1 MANRGESLAKT
12 FEAKAAEAIALIE
25 SLSDADWKKVT
36 VAEQWP
42 VGVTARHIGWGHEV
56 IAGIVQTVAGG
67 AAMAPLTMDALNAL
81 NAKNAA
87 EWAGSSK
94 SDVLALHR
102 KNAAAAAAIVRGIPD
117 AGFDRKAEIFSGM
130 PPMSAGD
137 LAGGILVGHVD
148 EHLGSIRATTGR

>member
-1 MANRGESLAKT
+1 MANRSEALATT
-12 FEAKAAEAIALIE
+12 FEAKAAEALVLIE
-25 SLSDADWKKVT
+25 ALSDADWKKVT
-36 VAEQWP
+36 AAEEWP

-56 IAGIVQTVAGG
+56 VAGIIQAVASGTP
-67 AAMAPLTMDALNAL
+67 MPPFTMEALNAL

-102 KNAAAAAAIVRGIPD
+102 KNAAAAAAIIRGIPD
-117 AGFDRKAEIFSGM
+117 DGFDRKAEIFSGM
-130 PPMSAGD
+130 PAMSAGD
-137 LAGGILVGHVD
+137 LAGSILVGHVD